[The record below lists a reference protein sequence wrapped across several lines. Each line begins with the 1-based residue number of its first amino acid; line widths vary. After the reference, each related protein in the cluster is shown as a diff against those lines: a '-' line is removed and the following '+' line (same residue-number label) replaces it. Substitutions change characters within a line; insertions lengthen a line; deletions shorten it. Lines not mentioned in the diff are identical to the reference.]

1 MPMRTL
7 KSLIATVFLLNLA
20 MGCTAPREHLMDFTY
35 VSTSVKKIDAE
46 GEGLGDVES
55 DEICTGGE
63 NLGLIGT
70 AVDNALS
77 KADGAAY
84 LKDATVYTQGSCI
97 VVDGTAHKKAKAGA
111 AAAKEAEPAK
121 EPEPAKE
128 AEPAVEAETPAAAD
142 GTVGGNCY
150 GNGTCNE
157 GLPCVDNAC
166 QAAAAPEAAPE
177 G

>member
-1 MPMRTL
+1 MPMLTL

-55 DEICTGGE
+55 DEICIGE
-63 NLGLIGT
+63 DNLGLIGT

-84 LKDATVYTQGSCI
+84 LKDATVYTQGRCV
-97 VVDGTAHKKAKAGA
+97 VVDGTAHKKGKAGA
-111 AAAKEAEPAK
+111 AAVQEAEPAN
-121 EPEPAKE
+121 E

-157 GLPCVDNAC
+157 GLSCVDNAC
-166 QAAAAPEAAPE
+166 QAAAAAEAAPE